1 MKNDFENDKISH
13 SQANFIVIEDSI
25 YKDLRLTAND
35 VLIYGLINA
44 LSNNEEKQCYAQ
56 NKRLAAMRNLT
67 IRQIQNS
74 IRKLKILNYIV
85 VSYDENNHNVRYIR
99 TYLNQ
104 KIIERD
110 KNNKL
115 QDNQLSIDDLDW
127 SYDWLNDD
135 VN

>member
-1 MKNDFENDKISH
+1 MNDENNKVSTPH
-13 SQANFIVIEDSI
+13 ANFIVIEDSI
-25 YKDLRLTAND
+25 YLDTRLTAND

-56 NKRLAAMRNLT
+56 NKRLATMRNLT

-85 VSYDENNHNVRYIR
+85 VSYDENNHNIRYIR

-115 QDNQLSIDDLDW
+115 QDNQISFED
-127 SYDWLNDD
+127 YDYLNESED
-135 VN
+135 

>member
-1 MKNDFENDKISH
+1 MKNDFENNKIANP
-13 SQANFIVIEDSI
+13 QANFIVIEDSI
-25 YKDLRLTAND
+25 YLDTRLTAND